1 MPLVV
6 FALVSARFSFPRA
19 ELRART
25 VRGALITGVFLVGID
40 ALVLTQG
47 LIVTRLLGP
56 AEIGL
61 YGIATV
67 TVATITAL
75 RRIGIEEAFV
85 AQDEP
90 DQELEFQ
97 RAFTLE
103 LGISAVFT
111 VVLAGLAPLIAL
123 AYGQDRVLGLMLA
136 LSLLP
141 VAMALLAPL
150 WVFFRRMDFARQR
163 ALQAIQPVVSFAV
176 TVPLAA
182 TGSGVWSLVIGT
194 LAGYAVAVAVALAL
208 SPYRPALRFDREAAR
223 RYGRFSGW
231 VIAAAVAALVVAQ
244 GQVVAFE
251 ADGGLAAAGF
261 ITLAVTLTRYA
272 DRADQIVTAT
282 IYPAICA
289 LGNRADLVR
298 ELFVKANRAALLYVL
313 PFCAGVVLFAPD
325 LVAFVLGERWE
336 PAAILLQG
344 LATAG
349 ALQQLGYNW
358 FAFYRAR
365 GQTRPQAV
373 ETASGALAFLALAI
387 PGLVRFG
394 AEGFVVGRVLAVLV
408 ALAVRWVYVRRLL
421 PGMGAWELVAPALVP
436 LAAAAGAAL
445 ALRLVLWGGDRGAG
459 QAAAEAVLFVVTFL
473 ACVLRR
479 ERELIAEL
487 RGGFGQRT
495 PGAPPPRTEA
505 PRASPPRG

>member
-1 MPLVV
+1 M
-6 FALVSARFSFPRA
+6 SARFEFPRA

-25 VRGALITGVFLVGID
+25 VRGALITGGFLIGID
-40 ALVLTQG
+40 ALVVAQG

-75 RRIGIEEAFV
+75 RRVGIEEAFV

-90 DQELEFQ
+90 DQELEFR

-103 LGISAVFT
+103 LGISVVFA
-111 VVLAGLAPLIAL
+111 VVLAALAPLIAL
-123 AYGQDRVLGLMLA
+123 AYGERRVLGLVLA

-150 WVFFRRMDFARQR
+150 WIFFRRMDFARQR
-163 ALQAIQPVVSFAV
+163 SLQAIQPVVAFAV

-194 LAGYAVAVAVALAL
+194 LAGYVAAVAAALAV
-208 SPYRPALRFDREAAR
+208 SPYRPALRFDRDAAR

-231 VIAAAVAALVVAQ
+231 IVASAVAALVIAQ
-244 GQVVAFE
+244 GQVIAFE

-282 IYPAICA
+282 VYPAICELGDRAAA
-289 LGNRADLVR
+289 LH
-298 ELFVKANRAALLYVL
+298 ELFVKTNRATLLYVL
-313 PFCAGVVLFAPD
+313 PFCAAVALFSPD
-325 LVAFVLGERWE
+325 LVAFVLGSRWE
-336 PAAILLQG
+336 PAVVLLQG
-344 LATAG
+344 LAGAA

-373 ETASGALAFLALAI
+373 ETLCGAGAFLVLAV
-387 PGLVRFG
+387 PGLVLLG
-394 AEGFVVGRVLAVLV
+394 AKGFVAGRIVAVAV
-408 ALAVRWVYVRRLL
+408 ALGVRWTYVRRLL
-421 PGMGAWELVAPALVP
+421 PGVGVGALVAPALVP
-436 LAAAAGAAL
+436 VAAAAAAVL
-445 ALRLVLWGGDRGAG
+445 AVRGVLWGGHRSAA
-459 QAAAEAVLFVVTFL
+459 QALAEAAVFL
-473 ACVLRR
+473 AVFLAGALRR
-479 ERELIAEL
+479 ERALISEL
-487 RGGFGQRT
+487 RGGFAQPPAT
-495 PGAPPPRTEA
+495 PGHRGPSPPQPAA
-505 PRASPPRG
+505 PRA

>member
-1 MPLVV
+1 M
-6 FALVSARFSFPRA
+6 SARFGFPRA
-19 ELRART
+19 DLRART
-25 VRGALITGVFLVGID
+25 VRGALITGGFLIAVD
-40 ALVLTQG
+40 ALVLVQG

-67 TVATITAL
+67 TVVTVTAL

-103 LGISAVFT
+103 LGVSCLFA
-111 VVLAGLAPLIAL
+111 VVLAGLAPLVAL
-123 AYGQDRVLGLMLA
+123 AYGEDRVLGLMLA

-150 WVFFRRMDFARQR
+150 WIFFRRMDFARQR

-182 TGSGVWSLVIGT
+182 TGSGVWSLVLGT
-194 LAGYAVAVAVALAL
+194 LAGYLAAVSAALAL

-231 VIAAAVAALVVAQ
+231 VVAASVAALVVAQ

-282 IYPAICA
+282 VYPAICA
-289 LGNRADLVR
+289 LGDGAAALQ
-298 ELFVKANRAALLYVL
+298 ELFVKANRATLLYVL
-313 PFCAGVVLFAPD
+313 PFCAGIVLFAAD
-325 LVAFVLGERWE
+325 LVAFVLGDEWE
-336 PAAILLQG
+336 AAVVLLQG
-344 LATAG
+344 LAVAG
-349 ALQQLGYNW
+349 ALQQVGYNW

-373 ETASGALAFLALAI
+373 ETGCGALAFLALAV
-387 PGLVRFG
+387 PGLVLLG
-394 AEGFVVGRVLAVLV
+394 AEGFVVGRVAAVLV
-408 ALAVRWVYVRRLL
+408 VLVVRWVYVRRLL
-421 PGMGAWELVAPALVP
+421 PGVRIGALVAPALLP
-436 LAAAAGAAL
+436 LTLAALSTL
-445 ALRLVLWGGDRGAG
+445 ALRAVLWGGERSVA
-459 QAAAEAVLFVVTFL
+459 QALAELALFVAVYV
-473 ACVLRR
+473 AGALRS
-479 ERELIAEL
+479 ERSLLSEL
-487 RGGFGQRT
+487 RGGFSGVQSAPSTSRT
-495 PGAPPPRTEA
+495 
-505 PRASPPRG
+505 

>member
-1 MPLVV
+1 VPLVV

-40 ALVLTQG
+40 ALVLAQG

-90 DQELEFQ
+90 DQELEFH

-103 LGISAVFT
+103 LAISVVFAL
-111 VVLAGLAPLIAL
+111 VLAALAPLIAL

-182 TGSGVWSLVIGT
+182 TGSGVWSLVVGT
-194 LAGYAVAVAVALAL
+194 LAGYVVAVGVALAV

-231 VIAAAVAALVVAQ
+231 VVLAAAAALIVAQ

-289 LGNRADLVR
+289 LEPGAPALR

-325 LVAFVLGERWE
+325 LVTFVLGERWR
-336 PAAILLQG
+336 PAVVLLQG
-344 LATAG
+344 LAVAG

-365 GQTRPQAV
+365 GQTRPQAI
-373 ETASGALAFLALAI
+373 ETMAGAVAFLALAV
-387 PGLVRFG
+387 PGLALLG
-394 AEGFVVGRVLAVLV
+394 AGGFVAGRIVAVLV
-408 ALAVRWVYVRRLL
+408 TLAVRWAYVRRLL
-421 PGMGAWELVAPALVP
+421 PGMRAWNLVAPALVP
-436 LAAAAGAAL
+436 LAVATVAVAAL
-445 ALRLVLWGGDRGAG
+445 RGALWGGERTAMQTAVEVALFGVVLLVVTVRRERALMAEVRAGAG
-459 QAAAEAVLFVVTFL
+459 Q
-473 ACVLRR
+473 
-479 ERELIAEL
+479 
-487 RGGFGQRT
+487 
-495 PGAPPPRTEA
+495 PPRTS
-505 PRASPPRG
+505 RT

>member
-1 MPLVV
+1 M
-6 FALVSARFSFPRA
+6 SARFGFPRA

-25 VRGALITGVFLVGID
+25 VRGALITGGFLVAID
-40 ALVLTQG
+40 ALVLAQG

-103 LGISAVFT
+103 LGVSAAFT
-111 VVLAGLAPLIAL
+111 VVLVALAPLVAL
-123 AYGQDRVLGLMLA
+123 AYGEDRVLGLMLA

-150 WVFFRRMDFARQR
+150 WIYFRRMDYARQR
-163 ALQAIQPVVSFAV
+163 ALQAIQPIVSFAV

-194 LAGYAVAVAVALAL
+194 LAGYTAAVGVALAV

-223 RYGRFSGW
+223 RYARFSGW
-231 VIAAAVAALVVAQ
+231 VVVATLAALVVAQ

-282 IYPAICA
+282 IYPAVCA
-289 LGNRADLVR
+289 LGERAAALQ
-298 ELFVKANRAALLYVL
+298 ELFVKSNRATLLYVL
-313 PFCAGVVLFAPD
+313 PLCAGIVLFAPD
-325 LVAFVLGERWE
+325 LVAFVLGDVWN
-336 PAAILLQG
+336 PTIVLLQG
-344 LATAG
+344 LAVAG

-365 GQTRPQAV
+365 GETRPQAV
-373 ETASGALAFLALAI
+373 ETACGAVAFVLLAL
-387 PGLVRFG
+387 PGLLLLG
-394 AEGFVVGRVLAVLV
+394 DEGFVGGRIAAVLV
-408 ALAVRWVYVRRLL
+408 ALVIRWAYVRRIL
-421 PGMGAWELVAPALVP
+421 PGVRLPALVVPALVP
-436 LAAAAGAAL
+436 LGAAT
-445 ALRLVLWGGDRGAG
+445 AFVVAMRGVLWGGERTVA
-459 QAAAEAVLFVVTFL
+459 QALAEAALFAGVFL
-473 ACVLRR
+473 AVAVRR
-479 ERELIAEL
+479 ERSLIAEL
-487 RGGFGQRT
+487 RSGAGQPPSTSRT
-495 PGAPPPRTEA
+495 
-505 PRASPPRG
+505 

>member
-1 MPLVV
+1 
-6 FALVSARFSFPRA
+6 VSTRFGFPRG

-25 VRGALITGVFLVGID
+25 VRGALVTGGFLIAVD
-40 ALVLTQG
+40 ALVLVQG

-67 TVATITAL
+67 TVATVTAL

-103 LGISAVFT
+103 LGIGVVFA
-111 VVLAGLAPLIAL
+111 VVLAALAPLIAL
-123 AYGQDRVLGLMLA
+123 AYGEDRVLGLTLA

-141 VAMALLAPL
+141 VGMALLAPL
-150 WVFFRRMDFARQR
+150 WIFFRRMDYARQR
-163 ALQAIQPVVSFAV
+163 ALQAIQPVVCFAI

-194 LAGYAVAVAVALAL
+194 LGGYVAAVAVALTV

-231 VIAAAVAALVVAQ
+231 VVAAAVAALVVSQ
-244 GQVVAFE
+244 GQIVAFE

-289 LGNRADLVR
+289 LGDRAASLQ
-298 ELFVKANRAALLYVL
+298 ELFVKANRATLLYAL

-325 LVAFVLGERWE
+325 LVAFVLGDEWE
-336 PAAILLQG
+336 PAVVLLQG
-344 LATAG
+344 LAVSA
-349 ALQQLGYNW
+349 AVQQLGYNW

-365 GQTRPQAV
+365 GETRPQAV
-373 ETASGALAFLALAI
+373 ETACGAVAFLALAL
-387 PGLVRFG
+387 PGLALFD
-394 AEGFVVGRVLAVLV
+394 AEGFVAGRVAGVLV
-408 ALAVRWVYVRRLL
+408 LVAVRWVYVRRLL
-421 PGMGAWELVAPALVP
+421 PGLSLWALVAPALVP
-436 LAAAAGAAL
+436 LAVAAGVAL
-445 ALRLVLWGGDRGAG
+445 AVRALLWGGERTAE
-459 QAAAEAVLFVVTFL
+459 QACAEAVIFL
-473 ACVLRR
+473 AVFLVGALRR
-479 ERELIAEL
+479 ERSLLSEL
-487 RGGFGQRT
+487 RAGFGPPAGLSGSSVPQPPSTSRT
-495 PGAPPPRTEA
+495 
-505 PRASPPRG
+505 